1 MKYIKDFF
9 YSLSDLFIILLILGL
24 AGGLIYWR
32 FGIIMNYPEALAAE
46 IRENGANGL
55 LPDEIANTETS
66 AEGDEGSENNEDESS
81 EAESENSQESGE
93 GSDNEENSESSS
105 AENSE
110 SGSENNNES
119 GSEETSESGT
129 TIDAPTEHEP
139 GSGPRDNTIW
149 KDGKLRVDISIN
161 LSDCTP
167 EDAVALLVQAGLFAS
182 EEDFA
187 AVCANI
193 GKDPTQIAAYEY
205 NFSAGF
211 SQNDIADYVTLTPGA
226 DD

>member
-1 MKYIKDFF
+1 
-9 YSLSDLFIILLILGL
+9 
-24 AGGLIYWR
+24 
-32 FGIIMNYPEALAAE
+32 MNYPEALAAE
-46 IRENGANGL
+46 IREGNAQSL
-55 LPDEIANTETS
+55 IPDEIANADNAENAES
-66 AEGDEGSENNEDESS
+66 GEPAEGDESGDASENNSESNTENNGES
-81 EAESENSQESGE
+81 EAPSEGENEAPNEGEGSESGE
-93 GSDNEENSESSS
+93 GSGEN
-105 AENSE
+105 AE
-110 SGSENNNES
+110 G
-119 GSEETSESGT
+119 GAP
-129 TIDAPTEHEP
+129 IDAPTEHEP

-161 LSDCTP
+161 LADYTD
-167 EDAVALLVQAGLFAS
+167 EEAVAMLVQAGLFAS

-193 GKDPTQIAAYEY
+193 GKDPTQIAHYEY